1 MMIGKYEGSFIS
13 SIQASSAEYYAAF
26 RATQCVRG
34 SYAVGDLRAREY
46 AGKNH
51 LSQMDW
57 FFPDLSKF
65 ADSFM
70 SIPKVYRLVLRGI
83 SC

>member
-1 MMIGKYEGSFIS
+1 MRERLFPAYRLLLLNITPFSEP
-13 SIQASSAEYYAAF
+13 
-26 RATQCVRG
+26 TQCVCG
-34 SYAVGDLRAREY
+34 SHAVGDLRAREY

-57 FFPDLSKF
+57 FFPDLSRF

-70 SIPKVYRLVLRGI
+70 SIPKVYRLVLWGI

>member
-1 MMIGKYEGSFIS
+1 MKIGKYEGALIS
-13 SIQASSAEYYAAF
+13 SIQASSAEYYAVF

-34 SYAVGDLRAREY
+34 SHAVGDLRAREY

-51 LSQMDW
+51 LSQMDC
-57 FFPDLSKF
+57 FFPDLSRF